1 MLDAIR
7 NFFRSSMSPPA
18 EASGPS
24 EPSSKKDLRLAAS
37 ALLLE
42 LAHADDEFT
51 EDERQHVEA
60 AVRRQFGLEG
70 EQAEE
75 LLRLAEKERAH
86 AVDLWQFTSLIADN
100 YSLGQK
106 MVLAEVMWGL
116 VYSDGELASR
126 EDYLMR
132 KICNLLRLEPGY
144 LAEARK
150 RVEDAQS
157 SEPFDA
163 MD

>member
-1 MLDAIR
+1 
-7 NFFRSSMSPPA
+7 MSPSPDA
-18 EASGPS
+18 EKVERAP
-24 EPSSKKDLRLAAS
+24 DIRLATC

-51 EDERQHVEA
+51 DDERQHLESA
-60 AVRRQFGLEG
+60 IRRQYGLD
-70 EQAEE
+70 QAE
-75 LLRLAEKERAH
+75 AEKLITLAQEARDEAI
-86 AVDLWQFTSLIADN
+86 DLWQFTNLIAEN

-106 MVLAEVMWGL
+106 MVLAEIMWGL
-116 VYSDGELASR
+116 VYSDGELADK

-150 RVEDAQS
+150 RAGD
-157 SEPFDA
+157 SEPEDPAQA
-163 MD
+163 MDAVD